1 MGRKKEIREFYQSGA
16 GGLFCGL
23 KKKRKVKSKFSL
35 HQVEFRKGEKR
46 KQGKEVFCFISYL
59 TANMDGK
66 VGYFTSHCQET
77 FKNRQRRSF

>member
-1 MGRKKEIREFYQSGA
+1 MGRKKEIRGFYQSSA

-23 KKKRKVKSKFSL
+23 KKKVKSKFSL
-35 HQVEFRKGEKR
+35 HQVEFRRGGKR

-66 VGYFTSHCQET
+66 AGYFTSHCQET